1 MNDEASQNILARF
14 IASEKDTSPWT
25 RTKFAEARSY
35 DPTWRDN
42 VREYVAKVLGI
53 DLDQRLSPAM
63 ENALS
68 GISGRGTTPGIA
80 ELIVPPIG
88 AGGQVA
94 DAARAVENNNLG
106 AAAMHTAMAA
116 LPYVPWS
123 KGLAAI
129 RQADLRQT
137 YPNAAAA
144 YDLEARMM
152 GRDGGDLFKS
162 FGERI
167 GSERSGRAIDPRIPN
182 EFEQNLP
189 NAERIMRDKLDA
201 NPIFDGAIIPP
212 GESVK
217 LRGSSPYA
225 GKQMDPRAYREDTVD
240 YTVMAPMQS
249 HAERD
254 RVKYHG
260 RPVEHMPEAPN
271 AQSYEFDQYLNR
283 FKDDGSSILDGV
295 FGPSWL
301 AKSVGGFN
309 DKYAAAAALKRHQ
322 PIGAR
327 TIPGPWRSPR
337 DQGEIAEAIPDL
349 PSYTDPRL
357 AYLRIG
363 GGAASS
369 AAAFDGETPNMKPW
383 WWPQ

>member
-1 MNDEASQNILARF
+1 MNEETTQNILARF
-14 IASEKDTSPWT
+14 LVSEKDTSPWT
-25 RTKFAEARSY
+25 RTQFAEARAY

-53 DLDQRLSPAM
+53 DLNQRLDPAT
-63 ENALS
+63 ENVLS
-68 GISGRGTTPGIA
+68 GIAGRGTTPGIA
-80 ELIVPPIG
+80 EILVPPIG

-94 DAARAVENNNLG
+94 DAARAVKNNNPG

-144 YDLEARMM
+144 YDLESGMM
-152 GRDGGDLFKS
+152 GRDGGDLFKP
-162 FGERI
+162 FGARI
-167 GSERSGRAIDPRIPN
+167 GSESSGRVIDPRIPN

-189 NAERIMRDKLDA
+189 NAERVMRDKLDA

-212 GESVK
+212 GEQVRM
-217 LRGSSPYA
+217 RGAAPYN
-225 GKQMDPRAYREDTVD
+225 GKPMATNYRDDAVD

-249 HAERD
+249 HAESD

-260 RPVEHMPEAPN
+260 RPVEHSPESPN
-271 AQSYEFDQYLNR
+271 AQLYEFDRYLNQ
-283 FKDDGSSILDGV
+283 FKDDGSSI
-295 FGPSWL
+295 FSGPSWL
-301 AKSVGGFN
+301 NKAVGDFN
-309 DKYAAAAALKRHQ
+309 DKYAAAAALKRNQ

-337 DQGEIAEAIPDL
+337 DQSEIAETIPDL

-357 AYLRIG
+357 TYLRVG

-369 AAAFDGETPNMKPW
+369 AAAFDGNNADVKPW
-383 WWPQ
+383 WWPR